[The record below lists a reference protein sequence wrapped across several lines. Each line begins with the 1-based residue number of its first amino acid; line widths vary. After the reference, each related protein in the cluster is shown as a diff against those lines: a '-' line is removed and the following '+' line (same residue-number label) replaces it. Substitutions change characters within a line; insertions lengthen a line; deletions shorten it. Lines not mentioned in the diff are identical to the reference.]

1 MVKKAQCGDRTGMII
16 FHGVVQLLTSLFVV
30 GWVYAIIDA
39 INCFEKGACGFCA
52 CLD

>member
-16 FHGVVQLLTSLFVV
+16 FHGVVQLLTCLYVV
-30 GWVYAIIDA
+30 GWIYVIVDA